1 MSSGEVSDM
10 AIPSAHLLSVPTP
23 SLTSLITKLK
33 SERIPY
39 MVSGKAHKAERSSDE
54 YSTSGAR
61 FQFCTTMASA
71 DETEAARALLA
82 AKDFSNLAAML
93 VPDGVPSEF
102 LIDELSFELVAPI
115 LTHHAAAPAATTR
128 CMQALATAANPREAY
143 ALLMEAFST
152 HPSAPCQ
159 LLVLGAL
166 PAVLRR
172 ITRKRS
178 EFVAACLGSLSRRFV
193 AAWPGQEW
201 DDEAEDE
208 GAPPPPPSRR
218 LLDALVACVPTPA
231 ELAEGDRS
239 RLRGD
244 ERLCVGFL
252 LRLLAVAARHATPEA
267 EAGVAEALDARTVSA
282 AELGEAAAAAA
293 RASAEGAAAAAD
305 SDAGDDDG
313 AAAELARWDPTGA
326 ALYLHAVVAAARTAP
341 ADATLDATASSGR
354 AALRAEASALDGAA
368 RLALGCALGA
378 PLLQGRGGLARRG
391 HALVAWGVAAA
402 GGDSSAGSTVVV
414 EGEAAATAS
423 AAVRALLAHMASD
436 PDAAER
442 SAAYKTLQAAL
453 GVWAPAARFAE
464 LRALLRGCP
473 FPNAAALLLHRL
485 KEEHVRERGDG
496 SGDGGG
502 GGGAFG
508 GAAVAELAEEVLEV
522 QGEADPSRCLDALVG
537 ALNLLRFV
545 LAAPG
550 EGIGAERVAKL
561 RRDTLAP
568 LDLRLRRH
576 MDELHRLASEAERQ
590 TPPPPTLDD
599 MRMDFTR
606 CHMAV
611 DVVTRVLELCEPK

>member
-1 MSSGEVSDM
+1 M
-10 AIPSAHLLSVPTP
+10 AEA
-23 SLTSLITKLK
+23 
-33 SERIPY
+33 
-39 MVSGKAHKAERSSDE
+39 
-54 YSTSGAR
+54 
-61 FQFCTTMASA
+61 A
-71 DETEAARALLA
+71 DETDAARALLH

-128 CMQALATAANPREAY
+128 CMQALAAAANPREAY

-305 SDAGDDDG
+305 GDADDEALYERNARTLVTLWGPADSTLHEYSYRLWG
-313 AAAELARWDPTGA
+313 GLVGSFYYPRWAKWFAAVDA
-326 ALYLHAVVAAARTAP
+326 ALAAKVKFNESAFYSEIEAWEEAWTGRRDAFPTAP
-341 ADATLDATASSGR
+341 AGG
-354 AALRAEASALDGAA
+354 ALRKA
-368 RLALGCALGA
+368 REVF
-378 PLLQGRGGLARRG
+378 ARHFR
-391 HALVAWGVAAA
+391 
-402 GGDSSAGSTVVV
+402 
-414 EGEAAATAS
+414 
-423 AAVRALLAHMASD
+423 
-436 PDAAER
+436 
-442 SAAYKTLQAAL
+442 
-453 GVWAPAARFAE
+453 
-464 LRALLRGCP
+464 
-473 FPNAAALLLHRL
+473 
-485 KEEHVRERGDG
+485 
-496 SGDGGG
+496 
-502 GGGAFG
+502 
-508 GAAVAELAEEVLEV
+508 
-522 QGEADPSRCLDALVG
+522 
-537 ALNLLRFV
+537 
-545 LAAPG
+545 
-550 EGIGAERVAKL
+550 
-561 RRDTLAP
+561 
-568 LDLRLRRH
+568 
-576 MDELHRLASEAERQ
+576 
-590 TPPPPTLDD
+590 
-599 MRMDFTR
+599 
-606 CHMAV
+606 
-611 DVVTRVLELCEPK
+611 

>member
-1 MSSGEVSDM
+1 
-10 AIPSAHLLSVPTP
+10 
-23 SLTSLITKLK
+23 
-33 SERIPY
+33 
-39 MVSGKAHKAERSSDE
+39 
-54 YSTSGAR
+54 
-61 FQFCTTMASA
+61 MASA

-128 CMQALATAANPREAY
+128 CMQALAAAANPREAY

-305 SDAGDDDG
+305 GDAGDDDG

-326 ALYLHAVVAAARTAP
+326 ALYLHAVVATAGTAP
-341 ADATLDATASSGR
+341 ADAAASSR
-354 AALRAEASALDGAA
+354 RDVLLEEASALDGAA

-378 PLLQGRGGLARRG
+378 TLLQSRGGLARRG

-402 GGDSSAGSTVVV
+402 GGDSSAGGPVVV

-436 PDAAER
+436 PDAGER
-442 SAAYKTLQAAL
+442 SAAYKTLQSAL

-485 KEEHVRERGDG
+485 KEEHVRERGV
-496 SGDGGG
+496 GD
-502 GGGAFG
+502 GGAFG